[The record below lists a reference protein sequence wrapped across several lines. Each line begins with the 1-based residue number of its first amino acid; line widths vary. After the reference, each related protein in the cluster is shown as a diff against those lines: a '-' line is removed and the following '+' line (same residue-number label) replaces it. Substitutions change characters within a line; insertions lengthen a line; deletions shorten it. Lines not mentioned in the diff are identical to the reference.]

1 MGLKQMTKQTLLLIL
16 LGSFLIFAYIKY
28 VERKGIYYP
37 TKEID
42 LTPASL
48 GLEYED
54 IFFKTTDG
62 LKLNGWFI
70 PAETSRGTLLFCHG
84 NAGNIGHRLDK
95 IILFHDL
102 HLDTFIID
110 YRGYGQSEGAPS
122 ENGIYLDAEAGY
134 NYLVNERNIKPEQ
147 IILYGESLG
156 CGVIIDLA
164 AKKRVGALIA
174 EGAFSRGK
182 DMAKRIYPFLPSFLF
197 SNSFDCLAKI
207 KKIDAPKLFIHSTD
221 DEIVPYSLARRLYN
235 AADEPKYF
243 AELRGDHNNAF
254 MQSQKEYVSSINS
267 FIKKLKDTSVS
278 E

>member
-1 MGLKQMTKQTLLLIL
+1 MTKQTLLLIL
-16 LGSFLIFAYIKY
+16 LGFFLIFAYIKY
-28 VERKGIYYP
+28 IERKGIYYP
-37 TKEID
+37 TKKID

-48 GLEYED
+48 GLKYENV
-54 IFFKTTDG
+54 FFKTTDG

-70 PAETSRGTLLFCHG
+70 PAEASRGTLLFCHG

-95 IILFHDL
+95 IILFHNL
-102 HLDTFIID
+102 HLNTFIID
-110 YRGYGQSEGAPS
+110 YRGYGRSEGGPS
-122 ENGIYLDAEAGY
+122 ENGIYLDAEAAY
-134 NYLVNERNIKPEQ
+134 NYLVNKRNIKPEQ

-164 AKKRVGALIA
+164 ARKRVGALIA

-197 SNSFDCLAKI
+197 SNSFDCLTKI
-207 KKIDAPKLFIHSTD
+207 KKIAAPKLFMHSRD
-221 DEIVPYSLARRLYN
+221 DEVVPYSLARRLYN

-254 MQSQKEYVSSINS
+254 LDSQEIYISSISS
-267 FIKKLKDTSVS
+267 FIERLRSISVS

>member
-1 MGLKQMTKQTLLLIL
+1 MTKQALLSILIC
-16 LGSFLIFAYIKY
+16 SFLIFAYIKY
-28 VERKGIYYP
+28 IERKGIYYP
-37 TKEID
+37 TKEIN

-48 GLEYED
+48 GLKYEN
-54 IFFKTTDG
+54 IFFKTQDG

-70 PAETSRGTLLFCHG
+70 SADASRGTLLFCHG

-95 IILFHDL
+95 IILFHNL

-110 YRGYGQSEGAPS
+110 YRGYGQSEGEPS
-122 ENGIYLDAEAGY
+122 ENGIYLDAKAGY
-134 NYLVNERNIKPEQ
+134 NYLVNERKIKPEQ

-164 AKKRVGALIA
+164 AKERVGALIA

-207 KKIDAPKLFIHSTD
+207 KKIDAPKLFMHSRD

-254 MQSQKEYVSSINS
+254 MESQKEYVSSINS